1 MRVDFGLQQAKVS
14 EKERLHHLR
23 RVVRAAVTSCAV
35 GGAGLVFGFGAGLHD
50 ARWAGAWTV
59 VGEASSL
66 LGAPGA
72 RDAALA
78 VNTSHPG

>member
-14 EKERLHHLR
+14 ENERLNHLR
-23 RVVRAAVTSCAV
+23 RVVRAAVTACAV
-35 GGAGLVFGFGAGLHD
+35 GGAGLVFGFAAGLHD

-66 LGAPGA
+66 LGAG
-72 RDAALA
+72 DAPPALA
-78 VNTSHPG
+78 AQTAHPG